1 MEELKSFFHSKGL
14 EAKDIPKGII
24 AHEILGLGI
33 LVTAWTG
40 CYFIRPTATIL
51 NTAKNNPWL
60 KFKIGGAKN
69 TWQVAQ
75 EKARKSKLVNFVK
88 NSKYLSNQRA
98 QQVTISFAE
107 SYLLRKM
114 LMPILIP
121 LKFWLAYEIVV
132 RSKKT

>member
-33 LVTAWTG
+33 LITGWAG
-40 CYFIRPTATIL
+40 CYFIRPTATLL
-51 NTAKNNPWL
+51 NIAKNNPWL
-60 KFKIGGAKN
+60 KFKSGGSTN
-69 TWQVAQ
+69 TWLVAQ
-75 EKARKSKLVNFVK
+75 ERARTSKLVNLVK

-98 QQVTISFAE
+98 HYVSISFAE
-107 SYLLRKM
+107 SYLLRK
-114 LMPILIP
+114 LLIPILVP

-132 RSKKT
+132 ISKKT